1 MKTFILGLEDVIEA
15 HILTIFSRR
24 RQTNPPASVKRRT
37 AVASFSKLHFMI
49 ATSAHSGHLSETL
62 ANPTASS
69 NDIFRRNPNAIDSD
83 FRFSS
88 PTRIFASSCDIIRR
102 RELLSGILRLLFHPL
117 LWRNENVPFW
127 DYTFTKILKFS
138 IILRRSIWSSLL
150 FRWIIFFVSKFL
162 CAWI

>member
-1 MKTFILGLEDVIEA
+1 
-15 HILTIFSRR
+15 
-24 RQTNPPASVKRRT
+24 
-37 AVASFSKLHFMI
+37 MI

-102 RELLSGILRLLFHPL
+102 RELLSGHQNPRQTLQYFCHHST
-117 LWRNENVPFW
+117 RNLGSTSSFGWEGLSTIYLHIVDPTFCDPQGFNKRVPFC
-127 DYTFTKILKFS
+127 
-138 IILRRSIWSSLL
+138 
-150 FRWIIFFVSKFL
+150 FFKKKKEL
-162 CAWI
+162 